1 MLRPSL
7 RDLRARKSNGSRFEP
22 DGFWRSN
29 IWFGHRF
36 GALKKRASVW
46 IGRGDGLMGANSN
59 LFNVCTVVYVIVT
72 RGPVLE
78 SIERDSMDEI
88 PGTVSVCDVKERLE
102 TVGLSN

>member
-1 MLRPSL
+1 
-7 RDLRARKSNGSRFEP
+7 
-22 DGFWRSN
+22 
-29 IWFGHRF
+29 
-36 GALKKRASVW
+36 
-46 IGRGDGLMGANSN
+46 MGANSN

-102 TVGLSN
+102 TVGLSNSRTYIRVGMQKENGPTWATSVKPEGRRLLTDTVP

>member
-7 RDLRARKSNGSRFEP
+7 RNLRARKSNGSRFEP
-22 DGFWRSN
+22 DGFWRPN

-36 GALKKRASVW
+36 GALKKCASVW

-59 LFNVCTVVYVIVT
+59 FFNVRTIVYVVVT
-72 RGPVLE
+72 RGPILKG
-78 SIERDSMDEI
+78 IERDSMDKI
-88 PGTVSVCDVKERLE
+88 PSTVSVCDIKEGLE